1 MRHVLIC
8 TTLYRDHWA
17 KTVGKKMA
25 EAARRS
31 DEDKARLESAKPE
44 EHADGHIGAH
54 CGETIGG
61 NLYEAFRL
69 KLKERGINDVL
80 VSPEC
85 LYRTAYRRMHGD
97 GLSGRHLVM
106 PCMRWR
112 NWIASIDEHL
122 VKGEPVDD
130 LIHRRLKD
138 SQGPGID
145 CPLPVAPGNM

>member
-1 MRHVLIC
+1 
-8 TTLYRDHWA
+8 
-17 KTVGKKMA
+17 MA
-25 EAARRS
+25 EAAQRS

-80 VSPEC
+80 VSPNAC
-85 LYRTAYRRMHGD
+85 IAQHIAGCM
-97 GLSGRHLVM
+97 VM
-106 PCMRWR
+106 VYPEGIWYAVHAVEELDR
-112 NWIASIDEHL
+112 IIDEHL

-138 SQGPGID
+138 SQGKGID

>member
-25 EAARRS
+25 EAAKQT
-31 DEDKARLESAKPE
+31 DEDRARLTQVKPE

-61 NLYEAFRL
+61 NLYEAFQV
-69 KLKERGINDVL
+69 KLVERGINDVL
-80 VSPEC
+80 VSPNAC
-85 LYRTAYRRMHGD
+85 IAQHVAGCIVMVYPD
-97 GLSGRHLVM
+97 GIWYAVHAMDELDR
-106 PCMRWR
+106 
-112 NWIASIDEHL
+112 IIDEHI
-122 VKGEPVDD
+122 VGGEPVND

-138 SQGPGID
+138 SAASGIA
-145 CPLPVAPGNM
+145 CPLSDARGGA

>member
-25 EAARRS
+25 EAAKQT
-31 DEDKARLESAKPE
+31 DEEKARLTKLKPE
-44 EHADGHIGAH
+44 EHADGHIGLH

-61 NLYEAFRL
+61 GLYEAFQV
-69 KLKERGINDVL
+69 KLKERGIDDVL
-80 VSPEC
+80 VSPNAC
-85 LYRTAYRRMHGD
+85 IAQHVAGCM
-97 GLSGRHLVM
+97 VM
-106 PCMRWR
+106 VYPEGIWYAVHAVDELDR
-112 NWIASIDEHL
+112 IIDEHI

-138 SQGPGID
+138 PQGRGIN
-145 CPLPVAPGNM
+145 CPLPGASGLD